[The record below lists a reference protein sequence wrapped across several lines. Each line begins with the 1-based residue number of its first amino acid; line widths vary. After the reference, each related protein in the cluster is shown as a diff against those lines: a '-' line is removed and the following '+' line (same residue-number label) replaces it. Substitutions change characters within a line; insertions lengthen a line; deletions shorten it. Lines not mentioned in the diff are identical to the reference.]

1 MEFTA
6 TDKDRSKTKKK
17 RRRYDKNFKVFK
29 VIQYISMLVFVPSLI
44 WLCTDGQIDDLVFL
58 GSTSLVS
65 VSGILAF
72 AMWVLVW
79 SMTGTHVTDMF
90 EERLEIKDDN
100 LIHSYNMALGGGQM
114 SSIEGGIRKFHII
127 PLNRIKSCIADKK
140 TGRLEIVADVQIILT
155 NRGQFQSQ
163 EEETDMKLVMY
174 DYYTPSLIAELKKRN
189 LVTEMDKIEYK
200 LNECPDKYKGWE
212 GHKRFQEDIEN
223 GRVTRI

>member
-79 SMTGTHVTDMF
+79 SMTGTHVT
-90 EERLEIKDDN
+90 R
-100 LIHSYNMALGGGQM
+100 Y
-114 SSIEGGIRKFHII
+114 
-127 PLNRIKSCIADKK
+127 
-140 TGRLEIVADVQIILT
+140 V
-155 NRGQFQSQ
+155 
-163 EEETDMKLVMY
+163 
-174 DYYTPSLIAELKKRN
+174 
-189 LVTEMDKIEYK
+189 
-200 LNECPDKYKGWE
+200 
-212 GHKRFQEDIEN
+212 
-223 GRVTRI
+223 